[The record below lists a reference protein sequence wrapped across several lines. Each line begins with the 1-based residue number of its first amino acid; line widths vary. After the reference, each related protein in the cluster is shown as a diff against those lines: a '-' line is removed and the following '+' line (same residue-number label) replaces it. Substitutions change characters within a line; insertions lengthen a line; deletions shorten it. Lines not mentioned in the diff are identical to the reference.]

1 MATIDDILSKKELQ
15 RDDIIRLLSI
25 SDAAEISKLFKK
37 ADDIRRRN
45 CGDEVGLRGIIEF
58 SNYCSQDC
66 LYCGNRL
73 SNHEADRYRMEPEE
87 IIQTAKMLSNGGIR
101 TIALHSGEDYSFDT
115 DMIAYIIYSIK
126 KSADVSIS
134 LSLGERNFDEYK
146 IWKYAGAD
154 KYLLKYETSNP
165 VLYAIYHNKQELSDR
180 LHHLS
185 YLKSIGYNVGSGNI
199 IGLPS
204 QVVEDV
210 ADDILLCKEIETDF
224 ISFSPFIPTRNT
236 PYQLKRNGSVDMT
249 LKAIAV
255 ARIVLKTPAINATA
269 ALASL
274 DNIGRER
281 ALTAGANMVMPNFT
295 PSPYREKLLI
305 YPDEK
310 CLDSDPACC
319 GACIE
324 KKIASIGR
332 SLELEKNPSHR
343 NASNYSGQL

>member
-1 MATIDDILSKKELQ
+1 MASIDDILNKKELQ
-15 RDDIIRLLSI
+15 KEDIIRLLTI
-25 SDAAEISKLFKK
+25 SDADELAMLFKK
-37 ADDIRRRN
+37 ADDVRRQH

-58 SNYCSQDC
+58 SNYCAQDC
-66 LYCGNRL
+66 LYCGNRI
-73 SNHEADRYRMEPEE
+73 SNHELSRYRMEPEE
-87 IIQTAKMLSNGGIR
+87 IIQAAKMLSNGGIR
-101 TIALHSGEDYSFDT
+101 TIALHSGEDFTFDT

-146 IWKYAGAD
+146 TWKYAGAD

-165 VLYAIYHNKQELSDR
+165 KLYSIYHSKQELSDR
-180 LHHLS
+180 VHHLY

-204 QVVEDV
+204 QVVDDI
-210 ADDILLCKEIETDF
+210 ANDILLCKEIEADF

-281 ALTAGANMVMPNFT
+281 ALTAGANLVMPNFT

-305 YPDEK
+305 YPDER
-310 CLDSDPACC
+310 CLDSDPAYC

-324 KKIASIGR
+324 KKIAS
-332 SLELEKNPSHR
+332 SYFPSF
-343 NASNYSGQL
+343 QLSTAESK